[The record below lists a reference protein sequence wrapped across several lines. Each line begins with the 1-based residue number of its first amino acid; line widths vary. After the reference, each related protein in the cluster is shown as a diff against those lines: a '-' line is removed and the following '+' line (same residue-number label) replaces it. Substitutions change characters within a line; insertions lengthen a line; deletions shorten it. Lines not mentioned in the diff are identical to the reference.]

1 MKEGR
6 MPGRKEA
13 CKRNDGKKKG
23 SKEARK
29 RKIEKKEITTDKKI
43 STIM

>member
-13 CKRNDGKKKG
+13 CKKNDGKKKG

-43 STIM
+43 STNV

>member
-1 MKEGR
+1 
-6 MPGRKEA
+6 MPGRKEG

-29 RKIEKKEITTDKKI
+29 MKIEKKEITTGKKI
-43 STIM
+43 SKNV